1 MRLGIKIL
9 KKKIEGIKETNIR
22 VLNWKEKTST
32 KKNQKNKGKIER
44 KKITWTLI

>member
-1 MRLGIKIL
+1 
-9 KKKIEGIKETNIR
+9 

-44 KKITWTLI
+44 KKNNMNFDLKTKLKTTKL